1 MTYDSA
7 TKLTF
12 IRLQLTYIFKV
23 EGQWYEIGAVYVGIY
38 MYVYVCMYVY
48 IYIHEWIVIT
58 SDMMW
63 NDIGWFEMIW
73 DDIYYKYIYT

>member
-48 IYIHEWIVIT
+48 TYI
-58 SDMMW
+58 
-63 NDIGWFEMIW
+63 
-73 DDIYYKYIYT
+73 YIYTSE

>member
-23 EGQWYEIGAVYVGIY
+23 EGQWYEIGAVYAGIY

-48 IYIHEWIVIT
+48 IYIYTRVNSNHQWHDVEWYWMI
-58 SDMMW
+58 W
-63 NDIGWFEMIW
+63 NDMGWHIL
-73 DDIYYKYIYT
+73 

>member
-12 IRLQLTYIFKV
+12 IRLQLTYKM

-38 MYVYVCMYVY
+38 MYVYVCMY
-48 IYIHEWIVIT
+48 IYIRVNSNHQWHDVE
-58 SDMMW
+58 
-63 NDIGWFEMIW
+63 
-73 DDIYYKYIYT
+73 